1 MCTALTYLSG
11 DFYMG
16 RTLDYERGYGE
27 EVFEVDVSPFAVD
40 GGRMLAVD
48 TAVVR
53 EIITR
58 GETPCAS
65 IAKIGEILRVVV
77 SVNDDDI
84 EGHEA
89 VESCDFLEIG
99 CKAHGELHQDSVI
112 QIGNAMRCFEERARR
127 GHVNARG
134 NAICPAF

>member
-1 MCTALTYLSG
+1 MGDGESG
-11 DFYMG
+11 GSVYSSA
-16 RTLDYERGYGE
+16 RGYGE

-53 EIITR
+53 EIITG

-77 SVNDDDI
+77 SVTDDDI

-99 CKAHGELHQDSVI
+99 CKAHGEPHQDLVV
-112 QIGNAMRCFEERARR
+112 QIGNAMRCFEEHPPRPYERAMGDCLPRR
-127 GHVNARG
+127 LSGRNA
-134 NAICPAF
+134 